1 MRTLALISMALT
13 MAAAEPAQACSLIWP
28 GYDGMTQDSDIVLVV
43 DVSSVTPG
51 QPRAD
56 AGRSLFRS
64 ASGNVIEVLKG
75 RFDQPQATFEHRI
88 PDVDYHCDWEILAQ
102 TPGRYWVWLD
112 IRNDGVRTHYAVAA
126 NEISNSDRVLVR
138 STARQ

>member
-1 MRTLALISMALT
+1 M
-13 MAAAEPAQACSLIWP
+13 
-28 GYDGMTQDSDIVLVV
+28 
-43 DVSSVTPG
+43 
-51 QPRAD
+51 
-56 AGRSLFRS
+56 
-64 ASGNVIEVLKG
+64 
-75 RFDQPQATFEHRI
+75 
-88 PDVDYHCDWEILAQ
+88 DYHCDWEILAQ